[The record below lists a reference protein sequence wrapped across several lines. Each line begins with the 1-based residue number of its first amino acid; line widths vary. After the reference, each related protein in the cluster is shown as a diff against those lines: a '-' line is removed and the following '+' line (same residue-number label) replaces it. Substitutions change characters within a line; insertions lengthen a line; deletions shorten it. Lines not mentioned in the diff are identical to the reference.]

1 MARGGVLSDGAAT
14 SYTSARTVVGD
25 IVSRVETPGMVLFT
39 TDAMETA
46 AAARAERQGERV
58 GDDGFVF
65 FDRGLAVRLFP
76 FCLVEPS
83 TAGMPL
89 LLS

>member
-1 MARGGVLSDGAAT
+1 
-14 SYTSARTVVGD
+14 
-25 IVSRVETPGMVLFT
+25 MVLLT
-39 TDAMETA
+39 TDVMETA
-46 AAARAERQGERV
+46 AAARDERGGEHV

-76 FCLVEPS
+76 FRLVEPS